1 MGEETAY
8 TIISFSLTFP
18 LGKIQ
23 HLLVRAVRGL
33 PFFKSNYN
41 VTNTWEVFEE
51 HACDVVLMHPCLYT
65 EFHIA
70 AEPETSKWCGC
81 QCHSR
86 NTDNDFVNRA
96 NSWPI
101 CFPTPF
107 DKVCS
112 PETRS
117 SAGTAAVSSKKQ
129 SRSTYCLLSPRLSS
143 GVHPWVLSWHLLLS
157 HEWKNPSLKSTT
169 THLECNLSL
178 PVLKLKISVSL

>member
-1 MGEETAY
+1 M
-8 TIISFSLTFP
+8 
-18 LGKIQ
+18 
-23 HLLVRAVRGL
+23 RG
-33 PFFKSNYN
+33 
-41 VTNTWEVFEE
+41 VWGT
-51 HACDVVLMHPCLYT
+51 CL
-65 EFHIA
+65 
-70 AEPETSKWCGC
+70 WCGSNASMFVHRVSHCSWTRNTKVVWMADNWQCC
-81 QCHSR
+81 QRHSR
-86 NTDNDFVNRA
+86 NTDNDFINRA
-96 NSWPI
+96 NSWSI

-117 SAGTAAVSSKKQ
+117 SAGTAAVSSKKH